1 MEEKYVKRAM
11 GYIYH
16 YKSDGLIRVDLDETD
31 PGLVQWLSEGNTME
45 EEIIPFNPTEEE
57 IAQNQQ

>member
-1 MEEKYVKRAM
+1 MAT
-11 GYIYH
+11 YIYH

-31 PGLVQWLSEGNTME
+31 PGLIQWLSEGNTME

-57 IAQNQQ
+57 IAQNQ